1 MEQSRKDN
9 HWYLLTGLILGLA
22 IGLVISLMIAPP
34 VINADALPHE
44 LSEEAK
50 ADYREKIALAYAT
63 NQDLERA
70 LSRLE
75 LLQDP
80 PQPVQALI
88 SQAQNMLAMGESETI
103 SRAVAALATQLDAL
117 LHPGNKIP

>member
-1 MEQSRKDN
+1 M
-9 HWYLLTGLILGLA
+9 
-22 IGLVISLMIAPP
+22 
-34 VINADALPHE
+34 INADALPHE

>member
-22 IGLVISLMIAPP
+22 IGLIISLMIVP

-50 ADYREKIALAYAT
+50 ADYREKIALAYAA
-63 NQDLERA
+63 NHDLERA
-70 LSRLE
+70 ISRLE
-75 LLQDP
+75 LLHDA
-80 PQPVQALI
+80 QPVQTLI
-88 SQAQNMLAMGESETI
+88 SQAQNMLARGESEAI
-103 SRAVAALATQLDAL
+103 SRAVADLATQLDAL
-117 LHPGNKIP
+117 LFPGNQSP

>member
-22 IGLVISLMIAPP
+22 IGLVISLMIAP

-80 PQPVQALI
+80 QPVQALI